1 VSPAGNEKQ
10 VNGAVLSARR
20 KVHGPLRDTALQRVR
35 SFLEAPTRAGIANPA
50 TPHTLRHSLATH
62 LLEDGYDIRTV
73 QELLGH
79 KDVSMTMIY
88 THVLNRGPAAV
99 EAQQTG

>member
-20 KVHGPLRDTALQRVR
+20 KIHGPLRDTALQRVR

-62 LLEDGYDIRTV
+62 LLEDGYLSAPLRSGAQADRNSWATRT
-73 QELLGH
+73 
-79 KDVSMTMIY
+79 
-88 THVLNRGPAAV
+88 
-99 EAQQTG
+99 